1 MDRERIYELV
11 KAVPA
16 GRVVTYGQIA
26 VQLGNLYLCRAVGNV
41 LHNNP
46 DPSEIPCHRVVNAK
60 GEVSDSFAF
69 GGADAQRR
77 LLEQEGVVFQKNGK
91 IDLKQYGL

>member
-1 MDRERIYELV
+1 MDRERVYELV

-26 VQLGNLYLCRAVGNV
+26 MQLGNPHLCRAVGNA

-46 DPSEIPCHRVVNAK
+46 NPAEIPCHRVVNAK
-60 GEVSDSFAF
+60 GEVSASFAF
-69 GGADAQRR
+69 GGAQAQRW